1 MTCFIF
7 TDDKNITAAEK
18 TIKELIHILKEW
30 SKLAIEWFKENKFQ
44 VLMVK
49 RNNQTLDTY
58 HLILMTQG

>member
-30 SKLAIEWFKENKFQ
+30 STLAIDWFKENKFQ

-58 HLILMTQG
+58 PWILMTQ

>member
-30 SKLAIEWFKENKFQ
+30 STLATDWFKENKFQ

-58 HLILMTQG
+58 PWILMTQ

>member
-18 TIKELIHILKEW
+18 TIKELIYILKEW
-30 SKLAIEWFKENKFQ
+30 STLAIDWFKENKFQ

-58 HLILMTQG
+58 PWILMTQ